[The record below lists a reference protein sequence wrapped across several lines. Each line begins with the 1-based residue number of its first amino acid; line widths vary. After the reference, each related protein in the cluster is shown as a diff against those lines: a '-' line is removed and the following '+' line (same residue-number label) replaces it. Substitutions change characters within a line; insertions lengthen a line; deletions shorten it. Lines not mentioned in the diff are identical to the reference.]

1 MQQQQP
7 QFAMPQGI
15 HQPSLIPLHQPQ
27 AVQLS
32 QQPLQPVPFVPSKQG
47 NNGGLIGMV
56 KPQAVPLIPPVAV
69 SVPPIGAASAAKR
82 TSLTLSPSK
91 KQGGKPPGS
100 GASSVGAGGPRQPRG
115 ASPPGGGSGDLPTA
129 SRGPLLEELRNNR
142 SKKFELSEVMG
153 SLVEFCGDQ
162 HGSRFIQQQLE
173 TCSAEDKQRVFED
186 ILPHSYTLMEDVY
199 GNYVIQKFFD
209 HGAPEHVRI
218 LADHLR
224 GHMIE
229 LSMQMY
235 GCRVIQKALESV
247 DAETQTELVAEL
259 HDNVLECVKGK

>member
-1 MQQQQP
+1 
-7 QFAMPQGI
+7 
-15 HQPSLIPLHQPQ
+15 
-27 AVQLS
+27 
-32 QQPLQPVPFVPSKQG
+32 
-47 NNGGLIGMV
+47 
-56 KPQAVPLIPPVAV
+56 
-69 SVPPIGAASAAKR
+69 
-82 TSLTLSPSK
+82 
-91 KQGGKPPGS
+91 
-100 GASSVGAGGPRQPRG
+100 
-115 ASPPGGGSGDLPTA
+115 
-129 SRGPLLEELRNNR
+129 
-142 SKKFELSEVMG
+142 MG

-173 TCSAEDKQRVFED
+173 ICSAEDKQRVFED
-186 ILPHSYTLMEDVY
+186 ILPHSYSLMEDVY

-247 DAETQTELVAEL
+247 DPETQSDLVAEL
-259 HDNVLECVKGK
+259 HDNVLECVKGEFRVVYSCFLLKVFQIKTEIT